1 MQVIEIFD
9 KIIIPLITS
18 FGTIATILVGVFN
31 YKRTRWSENVSKER
45 MEWIK
50 SFRIEVGKIMKAYAV
65 IKNTTQAASSSSN
78 QTTDTNTNK
87 PANLNI
93 NPQIDIESIKTEAE
107 EARYMLITRINT
119 NIIDGNEYNPEYKK
133 ILQKLDFNNVS
144 NFPEKR
150 FMELTN
156 IILEAEWQKV
166 KKEAKGEKTK

>member
-1 MQVIEIFD
+1 MIEIFE
-9 KIIIPLITS
+9 KIIIPIITAIGAIVT
-18 FGTIATILVGVFN
+18 FIIGIIK
-31 YKRTRWSENVSKER
+31 YKQTRWSENVSKER

-65 IKNTTQAASSSSN
+65 IKNTTQL
-78 QTTDTNTNK
+78 
-87 PANLNI
+87 ANLNI
-93 NPQIDIESIKTEAE
+93 NPQTNIESIKAEAE

-166 KKEAKGEKTK
+166 KKEARGAKTK